1 MLALT
6 HAQPL
11 RIARGALLRLSG
23 AWPALAALT
32 LVWLMHAAPVQA
44 QSVAPGQDQPSDL
57 VAGLRFQNF
66 LPSADE
72 EIYLGVVSLSEPAN
86 RNAQQYDWQAT
97 QPFSLR
103 YDGATT
109 LTAQVGANEPFS
121 YNLDAPLTRTNYLEI
136 SIAADALTQ
145 PQLETVALDGNS
157 LGNLDGAAD
166 ATTFWHVS
174 DYDLS
179 GSWEITGSIT
189 LPAPTALNRTASVN
203 GGSVPQVEILIGGIG
218 RIVVEKA
225 TNPPDAP
232 GDFTFDGDVS
242 GTTGAGGQLSAQVA
256 SGIYTASETSLPN
269 GFVLDDIQC
278 NDGDS
283 SGDLTKAQTTFVVA
297 VGETVTCVFT
307 NELPGVIIEESD
319 GVSAVTEGAAAG
331 PGLQAGYEVRLRS
344 MPGAPV
350 NIAILPDSQVRV
362 NKTVLSFTPEKWATP
377 QQVLITATDDDFDE
391 LTPHPGLV
399 DHRVSSVDPL
409 YDDIDTGYQTPFINP
424 SRVDATPRTVE
435 VAVTD
440 DDTAAIVIEESSSG
454 TPLLEGSSQ
463 LRFYTLSLTSRPR
476 ADVTLT
482 LSADSQL
489 TVDPTSVV
497 IPAAEWSLPVTIMG
511 MVVDDEIVEGP
522 HSGDI
527 THSAVSSDPQYGP
540 AAIYQNTSQ
549 TPSPQP
555 NILRINIEDDDIP
568 GLILAPA
575 RINIL
580 EGGSDSYTVALAA
593 RPTQPVEVTLTSDSQ
608 TSTDAD
614 SLTFLP
620 GDWMTPQAVLVTAVD
635 DDDTEGPHLSRIR
648 HTATSTDPNYQ
659 ALGTATLTV
668 DIADDDSP
676 SVFVA
681 PSVLELEEGG
691 PGDAYDIVLTTRPAD
706 DIVIEFAVDAQVSLA
721 AETLRFTPDNWDQ
734 PQSVSVTAVDDMID
748 ESSAAATHT
757 SYISH
762 GVASDDIQ
770 YNSLPANGIT
780 INIGDNDDAAVI
792 VTNRELAIS
801 EDGDEAGYLLRLATE
816 PVALVTLTTRSDAE
830 QIALNPSVVRF
841 DANNWDEPQLIIAS
855 AVDDA
860 IDEGDHFAII
870 LHEASSSD
878 ARYNAVPV
886 EAVAA
891 AIEDD
896 DSAGITV
903 TPTEVLVSESGI
915 TDQYTLVLNSAPV
928 APVTVEL
935 MADNQV
941 QADAVA
947 LSFDSDSWN
956 EPQIV
961 TVSAVNDGINET
973 EPGQLHTGVIRHA
986 TISEDE
992 DYADRTVDS
1001 VTVSIFDNDWP
1012 STIWLPIIDN

>member
-1 MLALT
+1 MFALT
-6 HAQPL
+6 YALPL
-11 RIARGALLRLSG
+11 RFISGALPRRSG
-23 AWPALAALT
+23 ALPALGAIV
-32 LVWLMHAAPVQA
+32 LVWLLHAAPVQA
-44 QSVAPGQDQPSDL
+44 QSIAPGQDQPADL

-72 EIYLGVVSLSEPAN
+72 EIYLGVVSLSEPGN
-86 RNAQQYDWQAT
+86 RNAQQYDWQET

-109 LTAQVGANEPFS
+109 LTAQVGSNEPFS
-121 YNLDAPLTRTNYLEI
+121 YNLDAPLTRVNYLEI
-136 SIAADALTQ
+136 SIAADALAQ

-166 ATTFWHVS
+166 STTFWHVS

-179 GSWEITGSIT
+179 GSWEITGSVI

-218 RIVVEKA
+218 RVVVEKA

-242 GTTGAGGQLSAQVA
+242 GTIGAGGQLSAQVA
-256 SGIYTASETSLPN
+256 SGTYTANETSLAS

-278 NDGDS
+278 NDSDS
-283 SGDLTKAQTTFVVA
+283 SGDVTMAQATFIVA

-319 GVSAVTEGAAAG
+319 GASAVTEGASAG
-331 PGLQAGYEVRLRS
+331 PGLQAGYDVRLRS
-344 MPGAPV
+344 MPAAPV
-350 NIAILPDSQVRV
+350 SVAILPDDQVRV
-362 NKTVLSFTPEKWATP
+362 SKTVLTFTPENWETS
-377 QQVLITATDDDFDE
+377 QQVLIVAVDDDFDE
-391 LTPHPGLV
+391 LTPHPGMV
-399 DHRVSSVDPL
+399 DHRVSSADPL
-409 YDDIDTGYQTPFINP
+409 YADIDAGYQTPFVNP
-424 SRVDATPRTVE
+424 SRADATPRTIE

-440 DDTAAIVIEESSSG
+440 DDTAVILIDESSNG
-454 TPLLEGSSQ
+454 APVLEGSSQ
-463 LRFYTLSLTSRPR
+463 VRFYTLSLTSRPR

-489 TVDPTSVV
+489 TVDPSSVV
-497 IPAAEWSLPVTIMG
+497 IPAAQWSLPVTIMS
-511 MVVDDEIVEGP
+511 MVANDDFVEGA

-527 THSAVSSDPQYGP
+527 THSATSDDPQYGP
-540 AAIYQNTSQ
+540 AARYQNTSS

-555 NILRINIEDDDIP
+555 NILRILIEDDDIP

-575 RINIL
+575 RINVL
-580 EGGSDSYTVALAA
+580 EGGSESYTVALAA
-593 RPTQPVEVTLTSDSQ
+593 RPTEPVEVALASDSQ
-608 TSTDAD
+608 TVTDID

-620 GDWMTPQAVLVTAVD
+620 DDWMTPQTVLVTAVD
-635 DDDTEGPHLSRIR
+635 DADTEGPHLSRIR
-648 HTATSTDPNYQ
+648 HTTTSTDPNYQ
-659 ALGTATLTV
+659 ALGATLTV

-691 PGDAYDIVLTTRPAD
+691 SSKAYDIVLTTRPAD
-706 DIVIEFAVDAQVSLA
+706 DVVIEFAVDAQVGLA
-721 AETLRFTPDNWDQ
+721 AERLRFTPDDWEQ
-734 PQSVSVTAVDDMID
+734 PQSVSVSAVDDRID
-748 ESSAAATHT
+748 ESSAPATHI

-780 INIGDNDDAAVI
+780 INIGDNDNAAII
-792 VTNRELAIS
+792 VTDRELSIS

-816 PVALVTLTTRSDAE
+816 PIALVTLTARFDAE
-830 QIALNPSVVRF
+830 QIALSPSVVRF
-841 DANNWDEPQLIIAS
+841 DANNWDEPQLIIVS

-860 IDEGDHFAII
+860 VDEGNHFAII
-870 LHEASSSD
+870 LHEATSSD
-878 ARYNAVPV
+878 IRYSAIPV

-891 AIEDD
+891 AIEDN
-896 DSAGITV
+896 DSAGVTV
-903 TPTEVLVSESGI
+903 TPTEVLVSENGV
-915 TDQYTLVLNSAPV
+915 TGQYAVVLNSAPTV
-928 APVTVEL
+928 PVTVEIL
-935 MADNQV
+935 ADDQV
-941 QADAVA
+941 QTDAVA
-947 LSFDSDSWN
+947 LTFDRDSWN
-956 EPQIV
+956 EPQVV

-973 EPGQLHTGVIRHA
+973 APGQLHTGVVRHA
-986 TISEDE
+986 IISEDE
-992 DYADRTVDS
+992 NYADRAVDN

-1012 STIWLPIIDN
+1012 STILLPIIDK